1 MAAFMIGSGPSDG
14 HELRVG
20 SAEAAANRKKHG
32 VSFEEALTVFGD
44 RLARI
49 FDDRTIPE
57 RTLERSSWDIPRD
70 SGFSSSASSSG
81 AREFGSSARGRQHGG
96 SGRTMKTGRAR
107 SRIKVGARCDGS
119 IDLTT

>member
-1 MAAFMIGSGPSDG
+1 MDMSFEWDP
-14 HELRVG
+14 RK
-20 SAEAAANRKKHG
+20 AAANRKKHRI
-32 VSFEEALTVFGD
+32 SFEEVLTVFGD

-49 FDDRTIPE
+49 FDDPDHSGTDAREI
-57 RTLERSSWDIPRD
+57 SWDIPRD

-107 SRIKVGARCDGS
+107 SRIKVGGEMRR
-119 IDLTT
+119 